1 MPFTIATL
9 KVLHTLLSTKDRCNS
24 MQMRFVFGQPQAVRK
39 RIADGRRHFMRK
51 IVCILNPAAANG
63 RAKKIWPKFSR
74 ALEANG
80 LDYTLLQTERRGHA
94 TELARQA
101 LHEGAEEIILVGGDG
116 TTNEV
121 VNGFFENEALIN
133 PNARLGIVPRGTGT
147 DLARTLPL
155 PAKPE
160 AAARQIAEGKV
171 RRIDL
176 GRLQCTSMQG
186 ESISRYYINVADLGL
201 GGAVIDRVNGFTS
214 FLGSTLAYFVGL
226 LYTLVFYQNH
236 PVHYRID
243 DRAAGEGRYSAIF
256 AANGQFLGGGMWAA
270 PKAQIDDG
278 LLDFILVGDVNK
290 LDVLLNLVRLYRG
303 TLEQH
308 PKVTVLKGRKLA
320 AWSADEVLLD
330 MDGEMPGKLP
340 ATFEIL
346 PGALQVYA

>member
-1 MPFTIATL
+1 
-9 KVLHTLLSTKDRCNS
+9 
-24 MQMRFVFGQPQAVRK
+24 
-39 RIADGRRHFMRK
+39 MRK

-80 LDYTLLQTERRGHA
+80 LDYTLLQTERRDHA
-94 TELARQA
+94 TALTRKA

-121 VNGFFENEALIN
+121 VNGFFEAGELIN
-133 PNARLGIVPRGTGT
+133 SNARLGIVPRGTGT
-147 DLARTLPL
+147 DLARTLHL
-155 PAKPE
+155 PGKPD
-160 AAARQIAEGKV
+160 AAAQQIAAGKI

-176 GRLQCTSMQG
+176 GRLQCTSMAG
-186 ESISRYYINVADLGL
+186 EPISRYYINIADLGL
-201 GGAVIDRVNGFTS
+201 GGAIIERVDGFTS
-214 FLGSTLAYFVGL
+214 FLGATLAYFVGL
-226 LYTLVFYQNH
+226 LYTLMFYKNH
-236 PVHYRID
+236 PVHYQID
-243 DRAAGEGRYSAIF
+243 DQVEKEGKYSTIF

-270 PKAQIDDG
+270 PRAEIDDG

-303 TLEQH
+303 TLERH
-308 PKVTVLKGRKLA
+308 PKVTVLKGRKLT
-320 AWSADEVLLD
+320 AWSDDEVLLD